1 MRGRQS
7 NLSIVCEGEQQKMW
21 GGRYRQGTSVE
32 RREGRLRDCKIR
44 CVLEGTVMDQPGY
57 RRTSNLK
64 ITRARLEQNVFLT
77 LTLGFSFAA
86 WISRPAHAASVR
98 QEAR

>member
-1 MRGRQS
+1 
-7 NLSIVCEGEQQKMW
+7 MW

-32 RREGRLRDCKIR
+32 KRERRLRDCKIK
-44 CVLEGTVMDQPGY
+44 CALEGTVMDQPGY

-77 LTLGFSFAA
+77 LTLGMPSICIQLVFEVILTCIDKVFIRSLD
-86 WISRPAHAASVR
+86 
-98 QEAR
+98 